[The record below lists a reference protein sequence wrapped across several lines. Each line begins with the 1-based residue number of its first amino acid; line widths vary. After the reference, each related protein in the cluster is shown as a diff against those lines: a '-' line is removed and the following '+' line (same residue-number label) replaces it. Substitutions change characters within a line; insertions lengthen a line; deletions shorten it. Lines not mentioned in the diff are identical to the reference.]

1 MTVTWHLD
9 SELEDDAPLIIRDKF
24 LYKDGVLH
32 FLNFTDTSAKVE
44 MPFFKDNVISEV
56 LHELRINGSTRR
68 ELRMYMIENYQDL
81 ISEVSNEKSWTD
93 RSKELYTLW
102 ELICRSEFSSALKS
116 ALGSSVNVFSLELEY
131 LNLLEQEDLSNF
143 LSSIN
148 DKLWEVKPENRLE
161 YFAGAITE
169 IDTSGLDL
177 QTVVMLD
184 SLIKECYS
192 ISEKWKNLYD

>member
-1 MTVTWHLD
+1 MAVTWHLD

-24 LYKDGVLH
+24 LYEGGRLR
-32 FLNFTDTSAKVE
+32 FLNFKGISAKVE

-68 ELRMYMIENYQDL
+68 ELRMHMIENYQDL
-81 ISEVSNEKSWTD
+81 ISEVSNEKLWTD
-93 RSKELYTLW
+93 RSKKLYTLW
-102 ELICRSEFSSALKS
+102 ELICRSEFSNALKS
-116 ALGSSVNVFSLELEY
+116 ILGNSVNVFSLELEY
-131 LNLLEQEDLSNF
+131 LNLFEQEDLSNF

>member
-1 MTVTWHLD
+1 MTITWHLD
-9 SELEDDAPLIIRDKF
+9 SELEDDAPYIVRNKF
-24 LYKDGVLH
+24 LYGGGVLH

-44 MPFFKDNVISEV
+44 MPFFKENIIREI
-56 LHELRINGSTRR
+56 LLKLRISGSTYK
-68 ELRMYMIENYQDL
+68 ELQIYIIENYQDL

-93 RSKELYTLW
+93 RSKKLYTLW
-102 ELICRSEFSSALKS
+102 ELICKSEFSSALKS
-116 ALGSSVNVFSLELEY
+116 VLGSSVNVFSLELEY
-131 LNLLEQEDLSNF
+131 LNMSDQEELSNF

>member
-9 SELEDDAPLIIRDKF
+9 SELEDDAPLIRDKF

-102 ELICRSEFSSALKS
+102 ELICRSEFSNALKS

-131 LNLLEQEDLSNF
+131 LNLLDQEDLSNF